1 MPNLCRFS
9 LGLEIPL
16 FLAVDNL
23 KFLKTSERRMLSK
36 FGNQIAK
43 EYEQFLRLP
52 ILYQFVID

>member
-9 LGLEIPL
+9 SGLEIPL